1 MKDVCFDQ
9 AFDASFRCTR
19 YQSSNS
25 GRTVPPFLKA
35 VYAMRLF
42 IYLFAQDHHYNNTT
56 YCNAI
61 NIILSGKSQKP
72 F

>member
-1 MKDVCFDQ
+1 MILKSDRKLFKV
-9 AFDASFRCTR
+9 
-19 YQSSNS
+19 S
-25 GRTVPPFLKA
+25 GLFFFLF
-35 VYAMRLF
+35 LF

-72 F
+72 